1 MQYLDQLFSNNGI
14 VIVKLRSCSVFTFF
28 NSKDLHFHTPISSL
42 KAKKKC
48 ILKKHP
54 WISIIQT
61 PSYPA
66 FSTVEGLRQE
76 IEDLR
81 RANEAMRAAM
91 DPAQEE
97 ASENV
102 PMSVEIGI
110 FFYSSKINGNK
121 YVKSSMMTKNLLM
134 PLMMKGRNSSEW
146 KHSLH
151 RKSKVT
157 KTFHKLVST
166 DYYFSYF
173 RATPTFIIISVV
185 SELRMILL

>member
-1 MQYLDQLFSNNGI
+1 MQYLDQIFSNNAI

-28 NSKDLHFHTPISSL
+28 NSKDLHFYTPISSL

-48 ILKKHP
+48 ILQKHP

-110 FFYSSKINGNK
+110 FFYSSKINGNNL

-134 PLMMKGRNSSEW
+134 PLMMKGRNLSEW

-157 KTFHKLVST
+157 KTFHKLVVST
-166 DYYFSYF
+166 ALIF
-173 RATPTFIIISVV
+173 TFH
-185 SELRMILL
+185 ILGLHQPSSSFLWLASFE